1 MEKKLGVYLCEGCG
15 IPDAVD
21 MDELE
26 KLATGKLKA
35 AICRRHP
42 FMCGTEGS
50 GLIKSDIAN
59 EGVNTVVIAACSQR
73 VNYDVFSYDPAT
85 VVMDRVNLREHVAW
99 SQPAA
104 TAPEPA
110 EGAEAPAEGAE
121 APAEGAAA
129 PAGPVYNKSTQMV
142 AQDYLR
148 MGVAKAQKMLP
159 PEPNIQELTKS
170 VMVVGGG
177 VTGMRAALDASS
189 LGNPVILV
197 EKSDALGGWSARMHK
212 QLPTKAPFTDTEA
225 PVADELVKQVQ
236 ADSNIKVH
244 LNAEVAKTEGA
255 PGLYT
260 CTIKSGSSETEEKVG
275 TIVMAVGWSPYD
287 ATKLADKYGYGNLP
301 NIVTNIEFEQM
312 AKAGKITRPSD
323 GKEAKS
329 VLFVQCAGS
338 RDPEH
343 LPYCSSVCCMT
354 SLKQAG
360 YVRQQSADA
369 KAYIIYKDMRT
380 PGLYENYYKKAQNDP
395 GVFLTKGEV
404 GAIEDGGNGDLVV
417 SVGNTFVGEN
427 IKIKADM
434 VVLATGMVPNT
445 KPVTHESK
453 DLPVR
458 TLAMDYADD
467 AAGIKRPMGAPVLNL
482 KYRQGPEV
490 PTLEYGFPDS
500 HYICFP
506 YETQR
511 TGIYAAGAVR
521 SPMGIAQS
529 LDDASGAALKAVQCL
544 YLTANGMAVHPRAG
558 DMTYPEFRL
567 ESCTQCKRCTEE
579 CPFGTLD
586 EDEKG
591 TPKPNPTRCRRCGVC
606 MGACP
611 QRIISFK
618 NYSVDIIGSVIKA
631 IDVPSDDSNELRI
644 VCLMCE
650 NDAYP
655 AMDMMGIN
663 RIQYTHN
670 VRVVPVRCLGSVN
683 IVWIADA
690 LSRGVDGILL
700 AGCKY
705 GENYQCHFIKG
716 SEQCNKR
723 MDNVG
728 ETLQKLM
735 LEKER
740 VTQIQVTVSDYA
752 KLPEMIGK
760 FVEDIKGMG
769 PNPFKGF

>member
-1 MEKKLGVYLCEGCG
+1 MDKKLGVYLCGGCG

-21 MDELE
+21 LE
-26 KLATGKLKA
+26 RLAAAAEKKKA
-35 AICRRHP
+35 AVCKTHP
-42 FMCGTEGS
+42 FLCGKEGS
-50 GLIKSDIAN
+50 SLITADIQN

-73 VNYDVFSYDPAT
+73 VNYDVFSYDPLN
-85 VVMDRVNLREHVAW
+85 VVLERVNIREHVAW
-99 SQPAA
+99 SQPKA
-104 TAPEPA
+104 TEPEA
-110 EGAEAPAEGAE
+110 AEAPAEGAE
-121 APAEGAAA
+121 APAEGAEAA
-129 PAGPVYNKSTQMV
+129 PTGPVYNESTQMV
-142 AQDYLR
+142 ATDYLN
-148 MGVAKAQKMLP
+148 MGIAKAMKMLP
-159 PEPNIQELTKS
+159 PEPNVQDITKT

-189 LGNPVILV
+189 LGYPVVLV
-197 EKSDALGGWSARMHK
+197 EKSGALGGWSAKMHK
-212 QLPTKAPFTDTEA
+212 QLPTKSPYTDTEA
-225 PVADELVKQVQ
+225 PAADGLIQQVGS
-236 ADSNIKVH
+236 DSNIKVY
-244 LNAEVAKTEGA
+244 LNAEVTKTAGA
-255 PGLYT
+255 PGMYD
-260 CTIKSGSSETEEKVG
+260 CTISSEGKESAEKIG

-287 ATKLADKYGYGNLP
+287 ATKLADKYGYGTVP
-301 NIVTNIEFEQM
+301 NVVTNIEFEEM
-312 AKAGKITRPSD
+312 AKSGKIARPSD
-323 GKEAKS
+323 GKDAKS

-360 YVRQQSADA
+360 YVRQASSDA

-380 PGLYENYYKKAQNDP
+380 PGLYENYYKAAQNDP
-395 GVFLTKGEV
+395 GIFLTKGEV
-404 GAIEDGGNGDLVV
+404 GAIAAGPDGGVEV
-417 SVGNTFVGEN
+417 SIANTFVGEAV
-427 IKIKADM
+427 KIKADM

-445 KPVTHESK
+445 KPLTHESK
-453 DLPVR
+453 DLPIR

-467 AAGIKRPMGAPVLNL
+467 AAGIKKPMGAPVLNL
-482 KYRQGPEV
+482 QYRQGPEV

-521 SPMGIAQS
+521 SPMGVGQS
-529 LDDASGAALKAVQCL
+529 LDDASGAALKAAQCL
-544 YLTANGMAVHPRAG
+544 ELTAAGKSVHPRAG
-558 DMTYPEFRL
+558 DMTFPEFRL

-611 QRIISFK
+611 QRIVSFK

-631 IDVPSDDSNELRI
+631 VDVPAEDPDQLRV

-655 AMDMMGIN
+655 ALDMMGIN
-663 RIQYTHN
+663 RLQYNHN
-670 VRVVPVRCLGSVN
+670 IRIVPVRCLGSVN

-690 LSRGVDGILL
+690 LSKGVDGILL

-705 GENYQCHFIKG
+705 GEDYQCHFIKG

-735 LEKER
+735 LEPER
-740 VTQIQVTVSDYA
+740 VKQIQVTVSDYA
-752 KLPEMIGK
+752 KLPEMMDG
-760 FVEDIKGMG
+760 FVEEIKGMG